1 MTGLNYFNQSGIV
14 KEKIHKNFA
23 FKEKNIM
30 LVMIFFLIQIDF
42 HTYTI
47 LL

>member
-1 MTGLNYFNQSGIV
+1 MTGLNYFIQSGIV
-14 KEKIHKNFA
+14 KEKIHKNFV

-30 LVMIFFLIQIDF
+30 LVMIFFLIQIF
-42 HTYTI
+42 ILTAI